1 MSDSDFGETRDDFVD
16 SFAIDLEPS
25 DVPAG
30 RGMTEVMSFSGNFGF
45 ATTELSFEV
54 ECLPGYVGETCI
66 PILQHRAICS
76 TNGTCLQSPS
86 GFTDTCT
93 CRGDF
98 TGETC

>member
-1 MSDSDFGETRDDFVD
+1 MSDSDFGETRDDFID

-45 ATTELSFEV
+45 ATILNLVLKWSACRDMSGRLAYLFCNTE
-54 ECLPGYVGETCI
+54 P
-66 PILQHRAICS
+66 CS

-86 GFTDTCT
+86 GFNMYL
-93 CRGDF
+93 
-98 TGETC
+98 